1 MVITKLLSE
10 LCNIPEKK
18 KKAQF
23 GGQKSYWGS
32 PRVGEGRQ
40 CQNPGV
46 WVFDGALSNTI
57 MVDLVLELRAVMVS
71 TIMMVFVIMYLFKA
85 ESRL

>member
-1 MVITKLLSE
+1 
-10 LCNIPEKK
+10 
-18 KKAQF
+18 
-23 GGQKSYWGS
+23 
-32 PRVGEGRQ
+32 
-40 CQNPGV
+40 
-46 WVFDGALSNTI
+46 